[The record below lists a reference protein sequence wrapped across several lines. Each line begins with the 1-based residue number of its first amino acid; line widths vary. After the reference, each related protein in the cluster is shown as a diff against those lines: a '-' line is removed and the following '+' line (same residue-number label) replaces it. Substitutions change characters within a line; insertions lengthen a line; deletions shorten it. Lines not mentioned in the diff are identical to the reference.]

1 MKGLLFFDI
10 DGTLDDSQNQKGIPA
25 SAKEALQKARANG
38 YGLMIASGR
47 SLAGLKGYEDL
58 GFDGYVF
65 SDGAGIFLKGRP
77 LIKHPIEPEAVR
89 FAMKHNVML
98 SGTEKMYAAD
108 AMLAKLA
115 ALFGIPKEMMA
126 VAGVFPLDAYDGEDI
141 LEIDID
147 FENEEAEAAFLAE
160 KPDVM
165 DYVCTSASYGRGG
178 ACGELTAH
186 GIDKGH
192 GILEAASL
200 LGVAHEDTY
209 AFGDSENDASMI
221 KAAGHGI
228 AMGNSVEILK
238 EQADYVVADIG
249 DDGLFKA
256 LLHFGIIF

>member
-1 MKGLLFFDI
+1 
-10 DGTLDDSQNQKGIPA
+10 
-25 SAKEALQKARANG
+25 
-38 YGLMIASGR
+38 
-47 SLAGLKGYEDL
+47 
-58 GFDGYVF
+58 
-65 SDGAGIFLKGRP
+65 
-77 LIKHPIEPEAVR
+77 
-89 FAMKHNVML
+89 
-98 SGTEKMYAAD
+98 
-108 AMLAKLA
+108 MLAKLA

-126 VAGVFPLDAYDGEDI
+126 VAGVFPFDAYDGEDI

-200 LGVAHEDTY
+200 LGVAHEGTY

-228 AMGNSVEILK
+228 AMGNSVESLK
-238 EQADYVVADIG
+238 EQADYVTADIG

-256 LLHFGIIF
+256 LLQFGIIF